1 MSDLSTKQ
9 IQMYALQELHMD
21 SWSGNELG
29 NVIYFAIKAQAD
41 AYAAEYHRQF
51 YNKDHTPEYYKTYTT
66 KGLVWV
72 EEALLTL
79 KEDSCGMYCILKLK
93 EK

>member
-1 MSDLSTKQ
+1 MSDLRTKQ

-29 NVIYFAIKAQAD
+29 KVIYFANKDQAD
-41 AYAAEYHRQF
+41 AYAAKYHKL
-51 YNKDHTPEYYKTYTT
+51 YNNKASAPEYYMTYST

-72 EEALLTL
+72 EENLLEL
-79 KEDSCGMYCILKLK
+79 KESDCGLYCELKRT
-93 EK
+93 

>member
-9 IQMYALQELHMD
+9 IQMYAIQELHMD

-29 NVIYFAIKAQAD
+29 NILYFANQTQAD
-41 AYAAEYHRQF
+41 AYAAKYSKT
-51 YNKDHTPEYYKTYTT
+51 YNNKDHTPMYYKTYTA

-72 EEALLTL
+72 EEALLEL
-79 KEDSCGMYCILKLK
+79 KESDCGLYCILKRK